1 MRTLF
6 YALGIFVALQ
16 LPLQPEAIVEDE
28 PFCHVE
34 IVRLHVGDPIAQLA
48 LSVSGTDTII
58 HETQCWTDHG
68 KLPPGHW
75 THFQAGT
82 WCPPDYSGMCD
93 GRYTCRDPGL
103 GADDVS

>member
-1 MRTLF
+1 MKL
-6 YALGIFVALQ
+6 YYLL
-16 LPLQPEAIVEDE
+16 AIVVLWQIPKPVKVVVADD

-34 IVRLHVGDPIAQLA
+34 VVKLIVDDPEVQLA
-48 LSVSGTDTII
+48 LFVSGNDTAI

-75 THFQAGT
+75 THFQAAT

-93 GRYTCRDPGL
+93 GRYSC
-103 GADDVS
+103 VKESK